1 MLKWVILEHRLP
13 DGSWHLDWLTERE
26 VGGPLVSF
34 RLSPPPDQGPG
45 SPLPASLWAILP
57 GRLAAERMPDHRRDY
72 LAFEGEVSGGRG
84 TVRRVAE
91 GLAAWLE
98 RSDDLL
104 EVGIHEGPAKFRV
117 TCQPHDGDVWSL
129 TVAPG

>member
-1 MLKWVILEHRLP
+1 
-13 DGSWHLDWLTERE
+13 
-26 VGGPLVSF
+26 
-34 RLSPPPDQGPG
+34 
-45 SPLPASLWAILP
+45 
-57 GRLAAERMPDHRRDY
+57 
-72 LAFEGEVSGGRG
+72 
-84 TVRRVAE
+84 VRRVAE